1 MASFGKPAVISN
13 IQRCSGEDLLIPKL
27 LRFFRRNT
35 IVSENRGATSL
46 KSGLIPKLQRFVRL
60 QGCFQLHCMLIM
72 KWTALNGTKNIQNG
86 SAKVKSMVMRRI
98 LFAFTLLISL
108 ALVCLSGSPQTKGAL
123 DTFFRENIGL
133 SADQAAAIHA
143 GQAVSKVLPSRN
155 SGEVFL
161 FGAVH
166 IRTTPERYLEY
177 SEDFERLRKVPNYL
191 AIGLFSRPPKMSDLN
206 GFGFDNDDVQALK
219 NCKPGDCLVQ
229 MPATAIDELRQSIHW
244 SSPQLNDEV
253 NSYLQKTALQRI
265 TEYQRQGNK
274 VLGIYNDKRD
284 PTEVAKAFAFM
295 LSYSKVLPER
305 LPDFYNYLLSYP
317 ENPPANVQD
326 VLYWERVKF
335 GLKPT
340 LRVLHKLVMKGK
352 PNDPVAFAVAEKQLY
367 ASHYFETAID
377 LSFCV
382 RDEGNPAQGFYL
394 ISLMGSEQAGL
405 SGPKGAI
412 VRKVA
417 VGRSQSNL
425 QDALV
430 GIRQAL
436 ESH

>member
-1 MASFGKPAVISN
+1 MRQILATFLVLASA
-13 IQRCSGEDLLIPKL
+13 
-27 LRFFRRNT
+27 
-35 IVSENRGATSL
+35 
-46 KSGLIPKLQRFVRL
+46 
-60 QGCFQLHCMLIM
+60 
-72 KWTALNGTKNIQNG
+72 
-86 SAKVKSMVMRRI
+86 
-98 LFAFTLLISL
+98 
-108 ALVCLSGSPQTKGAL
+108 ALVCMSAAPQTKTDL
-123 DTFFRENIGL
+123 DTFFRNNIGL
-133 SADQAAAIHA
+133 NTEQIASIRA
-143 GQAVSKVLPSRN
+143 GQAVSRVLPSRN
-155 SGEVFL
+155 AGEVFL

-166 IRTTPERYLEY
+166 INTVPERYLDY
-177 SEDFERLRKVPNYL
+177 AEDFERIRKVPSYL
-191 AIGLFSRPPKMSDLN
+191 AIGVFSRPPRMSDLN
-206 GFGFDNDDVQALK
+206 GFGLDSEDIQALK

-229 MPATAIDELRQSIHW
+229 MPADAMDEIRQSVHW
-244 SSPQLNDEV
+244 SAPQLIDEV
-253 NSYLQKTALQRI
+253 NGYLQKTALQRVI
-265 TEYQRQGNK
+265 DYQKQGNK

-284 PTEVAKAFAFM
+284 PTEVAKAFSFM

-340 LRVLHKLVMKGK
+340 LRVLHRLVMKGK
-352 PNDPVAFAVAEKQLY
+352 PNDPVAYAVAEKQLY

-382 RDEGNPAQGFYL
+382 RDESNSHTGFYL

-405 SGPKGAI
+405 TGPKGAI

-425 QDALV
+425 QDALKS
-430 GIRQAL
+430 IRETL
-436 ESH
+436 ESR